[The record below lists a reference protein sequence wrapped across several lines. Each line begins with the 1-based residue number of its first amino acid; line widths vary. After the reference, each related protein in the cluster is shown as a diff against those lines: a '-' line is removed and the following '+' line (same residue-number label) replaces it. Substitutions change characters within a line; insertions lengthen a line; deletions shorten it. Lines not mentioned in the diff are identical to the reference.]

1 MSRQPLKTYLRLCS
15 EFYDLDKP
23 MLTGGQEYAFFLSYA
38 QAARGPILEP
48 MCGTGRFLIP
58 MLLAGLP
65 VEGFDASEHML
76 HTLRQKYA
84 SFNNGDAPVSLQFVQ
99 DFQSAKRFALI
110 FVPFGSWGLITDLA
124 EAKKSIAVM
133 FAHLAKGGT
142 LLLEI
147 ETIFSVP
154 EPCGIWRR
162 GVHVRPDGSRIAV
175 NALATY
181 TPSTQ
186 LYTSVCQYES
196 LVNGQ
201 TTEVEVEH
209 FEQYLYGLD
218 ELDAILL
225 EVGFRDIKKYQDYLK
240 TPAVDAQA
248 PKLLYECMK

>member
-1 MSRQPLKTYLRLCS
+1 MSRQPLKTYLRLCT

-65 VEGFDASEHML
+65 IEGFDASEHML
-76 HTLRQKYA
+76 HALRQKYA

-110 FVPFGSWGLITDLA
+110 FVPFGSWGLITNLA
-124 EAKKSIAVM
+124 EARKSLAVM

-147 ETIFSVP
+147 ETIFSRWSEFVKS
-154 EPCGIWRR
+154 
-162 GVHVRPDGSRIAV
+162 DGHSD
-175 NALATY
+175 Y
-181 TPSTQ
+181 Q
-186 LYTSVCQYES
+186 TSFKELIELDS
-196 LVNGQ
+196 SENG
-201 TTEVEVEH
+201 TLIVIG
-209 FEQYLYGLD
+209 FFSYLYV
-218 ELDAILL
+218 EEIL
-225 EVGFRDIKKYQDYLK
+225 
-240 TPAVDAQA
+240 T
-248 PKLLYECMK
+248 